1 MNLTGNHQDKDAYK
15 NRSVFF
21 LEVGKFRFVAIL
33 LQLFGSPAVA
43 GRSGQGVR
51 WERAGRVV
59 GVENFFVGK
68 SGRKWSKYLLLNQFN
83 WKSVYMGH
91 LIGEFDC
98 KLDTKGR
105 MVFPAALKR
114 QMPDVEREGLV
125 INRGFE
131 RHLVLYPRKEWDKI
145 TAKLAKLNTYKARNR
160 KFIRD
165 FTRGATELTLDA
177 AGRVLLP
184 KSLLEYG
191 GIETEVVLACQFN
204 KIEVWSKEAY
214 NKLWEDDADE
224 DFAALAEEV
233 MGGDDL
239 PDDEDE

>member
-1 MNLTGNHQDKDAYK
+1 MD
-15 NRSVFF
+15 
-21 LEVGKFRFVAIL
+21 
-33 LQLFGSPAVA
+33 
-43 GRSGQGVR
+43 
-51 WERAGRVV
+51 
-59 GVENFFVGK
+59 
-68 SGRKWSKYLLLNQFN
+68 
-83 WKSVYMGH
+83 H

-105 MVFPAALKR
+105 MVLPAALKR
-114 QMPDVEREGLV
+114 QMPDVERAGLV

-131 RHLVLYPRKEWDKI
+131 KHLVIYPRSEWDKI
-145 TAKLAKLNTYKARNR
+145 TRKLSKLNQYVARNR

-191 GIETEVVLACQFN
+191 SIETEIVLSCQFN
-204 KIEVWSKEAY
+204 KIEVWSKDAY
-214 NKLWEDDADE
+214 NKLWEDAEDE

-233 MGGDDL
+233 MGNGVLDGE
-239 PDDEDE
+239 DDE